1 MWQYNYDYLSH
12 GWFSKKGKEKEDH
25 KYIDKYKSKKGN
37 WVYVYKEKLK
47 NAGKK
52 IVDTIKQLP
61 YKAVETMNKGYKKVE
76 STLDKTFANNKYS
89 MNQWNYDRKVKEVE
103 KEPEWQEIKAKKNPE
118 YCKKVTDENGNQTWK
133 YDIDNYIMKK
143 KHPVLD
149 IMDDVINGR
158 DLSINNIGLDT
169 LLAGAEDYLQA
180 GIAYVGLRATILS
193 TLIKYRQ
200 GSYGDQQEQLEQTIQ
215 NGAKVVNE
223 LATSYDENKDSIDS
237 LLTQYGN
244 AVAMDGKIKE
254 TAQKISE
261 FAEKN
266 NVDVDDILENPQIQH
281 YIAQQGLSTDVIKKY
296 T

>member
-12 GWFSKKGKEKEDH
+12 GWFNKKGKEKEDH

-133 YDIDNYIMKK
+133 YDIDGYIMKK

-149 IMDDVINGR
+149 MMDDVINGR
-158 DLSINNIGLDT
+158 DLSINEIGLDT

-193 TLIKYRQ
+193 TLIKYKQ

-281 YIAQQGLSTDVIKKY
+281 YIAQQGLSTDVIEKY